1 MPGNVK
7 DPLEVNDHEFKVIPT
22 ATGVNVF
29 PITYTCVCAGMKRQ
43 ELCLRR
49 DVLMYDNERGAK
61 ELRVYRM
68 EGLG

>member
-7 DPLEVNDHEFKVIPT
+7 GPLEVNDHEFKVIPT

-49 DVLMYDNERGAK
+49 DVLRGT
-61 ELRVYRM
+61 
-68 EGLG
+68 